1 MSNEAMSDRL
11 IEQFNAVVGVTEEL
25 LQQMSSVG
33 GDKAVALRDSV
44 ERNLALSK
52 LSLRN
57 LQQAA
62 TGKARAAAEA
72 TDAYVHAKPWQA
84 MGMAAGFVV
93 VMALVSELLVR
104 RR

>member
-25 LQQMSSVG
+25 LQQISAVS
-33 GDKAVALRDSV
+33 GDKAEALRASV
-44 ERNLALSK
+44 ERNLTLSK
-52 LSLRN
+52 ASLCN

-62 TGKARAAAEA
+62 TGRARAAAEA

-93 VMALVSELLVR
+93 IIAIVSELLVR